1 MAREGLGLSDV
12 GEVTLGMPPLR
23 DSGKADEVVLES
35 PGLEALGFVVSECA
49 GPLPQGTTIF
59 LGGA

>member
-1 MAREGLGLSDV
+1 M
-12 GEVTLGMPPLR
+12 TLGMPPLR